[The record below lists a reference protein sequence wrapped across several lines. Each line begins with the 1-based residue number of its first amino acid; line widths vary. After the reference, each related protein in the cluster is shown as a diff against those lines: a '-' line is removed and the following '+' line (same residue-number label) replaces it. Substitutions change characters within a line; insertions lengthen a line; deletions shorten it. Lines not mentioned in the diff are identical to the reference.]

1 MSTKNIKISSKVAKA
16 TKVAKKPV
24 KKPIPPPIKAQAPVS
39 NQKDEI
45 DYEEAMRIATMEVP
59 GNVKFVKPVSIADDA
74 NKYDYKKHRIQIKL
88 FAIQEMCKLLSIEE
102 TIRILH
108 FVKTDQD
115 PSLVIKGHPQS
126 GKSKVQQLISLYKW
140 ADEQCVINILYQ
152 TTDVQQ
158 FIDNYKNLNKDLV
171 SFLKVA
177 ADTII
182 IKPLLASTMKIKKDV
197 LVNEEPIYNSFSSTP
212 EIEPSIT
219 ISISHVEQ
227 LSKLYAVIEKRRYEL
242 SKPYYITLD
251 EADVTG
257 NHFSDP
263 SRSTKTLT
271 YKDITIPLV
280 LNESIKNLKQHSKG
294 VYEISATIAKII
306 NDPKISL
313 KTENI
318 FILKPSSVYKGLG
331 SFVCR
336 RLDEKPTIA
345 FHVDNII
352 KTLSN
357 TPPYNGSKHKSV
369 LKKYPRSLLITI
381 SDKIPDHK
389 QILIDAKNAYK
400 AATVIKPLT
409 YAKGWLMCT
418 MNSSKGPKSITGFM
432 IDKSGET
439 PVSFDNLNEMYDY
452 VLKNNLHRSL
462 IIAGRMVRRAKSFC
476 SSDYQI
482 RLTDHIWDLPKI
494 DQTDTIESMRMSCNK
509 TDDIPLIMYAKPKQM
524 DNIIKS
530 LRLDTNIVEHITK
543 TPGIAKTKIKEIN
556 LVVDEMP
563 TSKYCKGIKKI
574 PCGIAAPPKKPRTFP
589 PLENPIG
596 GEDTEEDD
604 GDVKDVKAVKKA
616 DEGIDYKALLLESG
630 VKIDNLNKWFND
642 GDLLVGKMLRFLYKE
657 KSKITIEAFKEGI
670 DYDGTIAKFKS
681 SIMNGSKGGTLGM
694 IWIKSYGQKVEMN
707 PVVRQYLN
715 TIQK

>member
-1 MSTKNIKISSKVAKA
+1 MSNIHTKISAKVSKT
-16 TKVAKKPV
+16 TKIPV
-24 KKPIPPPIKAQAPVS
+24 NKPIPSPVKTQPPVS
-39 NQKDEI
+39 NQHEI
-45 DYEEAMRIATMEVP
+45 DDEEDMRLVTIE
-59 GNVKFVKPVSIADDA
+59 NEDDKIVKPVSIADDA
-74 NKYDYKKHRIQIKL
+74 TKYDYKKHRIRIKL
-88 FAIQEMCKLLSIEE
+88 FAFQEMCKILSREE
-102 TIRILH
+102 TISILN

-140 ADEQCVINILYQ
+140 ASEQCVINILYQ

-158 FIDNYKNLNKDLV
+158 FMDNYKNLNKDLV
-171 SFLKVA
+171 SFLKLA
-177 ADTII
+177 SDTII

-197 LVNEEPIYNSFSSTP
+197 LVNEEPIYNSFSTNP
-212 EIEPSIT
+212 EIDAGII
-219 ISISHVEQ
+219 ISISHPEQ
-227 LSKLYAVIEKRRYEL
+227 LSKLYAVIKKKRLAEF
-242 SKPYYITLD
+242 SKSYYITLD

-280 LNESIKNLKQHSKG
+280 LNESIKNLKQDSKG

-331 SFVCR
+331 SFVCS
-336 RLDEKPTIA
+336 RLDDKPTIV

-381 SDKIPDHK
+381 SDKIPEHK
-389 QILIDAKNAYK
+389 QILIDAKNSYK
-400 AATVIKPLT
+400 AATITKPLT
-409 YAKGWLMCT
+409 YSKGWLMCT
-418 MNSSKGPKSITGFM
+418 MNSSKGPKCITGFM

-452 VLKNNLHRSL
+452 VLNNNLHRSL

-476 SSDYQI
+476 SSNYQI

-509 TDDIPLIMYAKPKQM
+509 TDNVPLIMYAKPKQM

-543 TPGIAKTKIKEIN
+543 TPGIAKRKVKEIN
-556 LVVDEMP
+556 LGDDERP
-563 TSKYCKGIKKI
+563 TSKYCKGMKKI
-574 PCGIAAPPKKPRTFP
+574 PCGVAGPGKPRTFQP
-589 PLENPIG
+589 VETPIG
-596 GEDTEEDD
+596 VEETKEADTT
-604 GDVKDVKAVKKA
+604 GGVAVKKV
-616 DEGIDYKALLLESG
+616 DEGVDYKTLLLESG
-630 VKIDNLNKWFND
+630 IKIENLNKWFND
-642 GDLLVGKMLRFLYKE
+642 GDLLVGKMLRFLYNE
-657 KSKITIEAFKEGI
+657 KSKITVEAFKEGI
-670 DYDGTIAKFKS
+670 DYDGTLEKFKNN
-681 SIMNGSKGGTLGM
+681 IKNGSGVDCAQGKL
-694 IWIKSYGQKVEMN
+694 WIKSYGQKVQIN
-707 PVVRQYLN
+707 PIVKQYLD
-715 TIQK
+715 TIKK

>member
-1 MSTKNIKISSKVAKA
+1 MSNIHTKISSKGINLTPKRS
-16 TKVAKKPV
+16 V
-24 KKPIPPPIKAQAPVS
+24 KKSITPLVKTQSPVS
-39 NQKDEI
+39 NQQEEI
-45 DYEEAMRIATMEVP
+45 DADEAMRIATMEVP
-59 GNVKFVKPVSIADDA
+59 GKVKFVKPVSLADDA

-88 FAIQEMCKLLSIEE
+88 FAIQEMCKIFSREE
-102 TIRILH
+102 TIRLLH

-115 PSLVIKGHPQS
+115 SLIIKGFAQS

-158 FIDNYKNLNKDLV
+158 FIDNYKNLNKNLV

-182 IKPLLASTMKIKKDV
+182 IKPLLASAMKIKKDA
-197 LVNEEPIYNSFSSTP
+197 LVNEEPIYNSFSTNP
-212 EIEPSIT
+212 DIEPSIS

-280 LNESIKNLKQHSKG
+280 LNDSIKNLKQYSQG

-306 NDPKISL
+306 NDPNISL

-318 FILKPSSVYKGLG
+318 FILKPSSIYKGLG
-331 SFVCR
+331 SFVCKH
-336 RLDEKPTIA
+336 LDEKPEIA

-357 TPPYNGSKHKSV
+357 TPPYNGSKHKST

-389 QILIDAKNAYK
+389 QILIDSKNSYK
-400 AATVIKPLT
+400 AATITKPLT
-409 YAKGWLMCT
+409 YGKGWLMCT

-452 VLKNNLHRSL
+452 VLNNNLHRSL

-476 SSDYQI
+476 SSNYEI

-509 TDDIPLIMYAKPKQM
+509 TDNVPLIMYAKPKQM

-543 TPGIAKTKIKEIN
+543 TPGIAKRKVKEIN
-556 LVVDEMP
+556 LGDDERP
-563 TSKYCKGIKKI
+563 TSKYCKGMKKI
-574 PCGIAAPPKKPRTFP
+574 PCGVAGPGKPRTFQP
-589 PLENPIG
+589 VETPIG
-596 GEDTEEDD
+596 VEETKEADTA
-604 GDVKDVKAVKKA
+604 GGVAVKKV
-616 DEGIDYKALLLESG
+616 DEGVDYKTLLLESG
-630 VKIDNLNKWFND
+630 IKIENLDKWFKKTCKS
-642 GDLLVGKMLRFLYKE
+642 LVATMIKILYKE
-657 KSKITIEAFKEGI
+657 NKKIDVTYLKDLVIKEI
-670 DYDGTIAKFKS
+670 KYKGTDERLENNIKH
-681 SIMNGSKGGTLGM
+681 GCG
-694 IWIKSYGQKVEMN
+694 IKSQNGKLWNWAAGKIELNQIVVE
-707 PVVRQYLN
+707 YLD
-715 TIQK
+715 TV